1 MQVATAGNIYISRVC
16 HKTYISVGEKGAK
29 AGAYAFVEMA
39 TVGISGKQIYLD
51 RLCVY
56 ARGLREQYPF
66 LYRHTNGCKLT
77 FLH

>member
-56 ARGLREQYPF
+56 MLVDCENNIPF
-66 LYRHTNGCKLT
+66 FIGTRMDVN
-77 FLH
+77 

>member
-39 TVGISGKQIYLD
+39 TVGISGKQVYLD
-51 RLCVY
+51 RLFVY
-56 ARGLREQYPF
+56 MIVDCENNIPF
-66 LYRHTNGCKLT
+66 FIGTRMDVN
-77 FLH
+77 